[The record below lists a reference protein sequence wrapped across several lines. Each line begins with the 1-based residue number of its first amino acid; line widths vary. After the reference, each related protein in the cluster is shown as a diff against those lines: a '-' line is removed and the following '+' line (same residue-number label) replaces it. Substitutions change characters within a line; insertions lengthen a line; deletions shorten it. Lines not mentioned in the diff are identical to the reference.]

1 MIYLSIFVAVVVID
15 FPPFGASKDL
25 IRDSQRL
32 QFYNSLRLW
41 EKAQDNVSKGAA
53 VKKKPSSL
61 GKDKEDRNII

>member
-32 QFYNSLRLW
+32 QFYNSVRL
-41 EKAQDNVSKGAA
+41 
-53 VKKKPSSL
+53 
-61 GKDKEDRNII
+61 